1 MMQVEWMATA
11 MRSQP
16 DTLAKHLVDTILQGD
31 ASARAVA
38 RVLAYINGSGV
49 ETMSM
54 LSGENIDERVRGA
67 AYLTMAMPAFQ
78 LN

>member
-1 MMQVEWMATA
+1 MASA
-11 MRSQP
+11 LRSDP
-16 DTLAKHLVDTILQGD
+16 TGLTKNLVDAILQGD
-31 ASARAVA
+31 ASPRSVA
-38 RVLAYINGSGV
+38 RVVGYLNGAGV

-67 AYLTMAMPAFQ
+67 AYLTMATPAFQ